1 MIRIDTDLISYLGD
15 IIIPKNLDYDIDRI
29 KKKRFAK
36 LKMKRQLAEIE
47 VQKKRNHIFGGKG
60 NKIQIVD
67 YQEDQQEE
75 QPMQLEIQA
84 SDKFMR
90 TQNIP
95 KDLKN

>member
-67 YQEDQQEE
+67 YQEDQ
-75 QPMQLEIQA
+75 
-84 SDKFMR
+84 
-90 TQNIP
+90 
-95 KDLKN
+95 

>member
-47 VQKKRNHIFGGKG
+47 IKNKKNHIFRGKG

-67 YQEDQQEE
+67 YQEDQ
-75 QPMQLEIQA
+75 
-84 SDKFMR
+84 
-90 TQNIP
+90 
-95 KDLKN
+95 